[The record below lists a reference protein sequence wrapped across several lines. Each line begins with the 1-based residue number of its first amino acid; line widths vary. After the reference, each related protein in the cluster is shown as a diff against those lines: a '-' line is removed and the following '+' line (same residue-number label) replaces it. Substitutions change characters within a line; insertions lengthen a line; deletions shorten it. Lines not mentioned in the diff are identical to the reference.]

1 MRLLGLAGR
10 WEKLA
15 KAEIS
20 KGFPKEVDLSEKF
33 GNEDSVTLPKP
44 LTVVFG
50 LNGTGK
56 TRLLR
61 AISENLD
68 NSPIVSMYE
77 LVNYLLHDFGKRDD
91 IDDLLDE
98 LDPLEPEKV
107 KASEVQDLVRRDY
120 EEMRWY
126 AVQILDSP
134 FAKLV
139 GEEVVPVFVV
149 RHEGLEYDFRSMG
162 LGELSV
168 HLLMW
173 ILSYS
178 KGSENTAFLLDE
190 PEAFLPAPSR
200 TVLLSHLIEICLN
213 GGKPLVI
220 ASHSL
225 EIIQP
230 ALDADAAIMLTT
242 LTGESRVIGPSADLQ
257 ESVAGLFGKTPGV
270 DWVIFLED
278 EAATILMQEIV
289 RATTPRLWQ
298 GSRFLWCKGYGDLE
312 SIWSRLPRPAVPIE
326 GIPAFAFVADGDKRD
341 SVQKNVSK
349 NGGRRLW
356 PFFCLPGDPDSLM
369 KASSSKNLSLLA
381 QHFGVS
387 VAELLGFLESIQG
400 REAHNWLEEV
410 LKYVKLPRQEA
421 LKVLAAAVVKELS
434 SEQLAETMA
443 ALKR

>member
-1 MRLLGLAGR
+1 MRLLELTKR

-15 KAEIS
+15 KADIS
-20 KGFPKEVDLSEKF
+20 KNFPKEVDLSNKF
-33 GNEDSVTLPKP
+33 GNDDSVTLPKP

-56 TRLLR
+56 TRLLK
-61 AISENLD
+61 AISESLD
-68 NSPIVSMYE
+68 DSPIVSMYE

-107 KASEVQDLVRRDY
+107 KTSEVQDLVRRDY

-139 GEEVVPVFVV
+139 GEDVVPVFVV
-149 RHEGLEYDFRSMG
+149 RHGGLEYDFRRMG

-178 KGSENTAFLLDE
+178 KGVENAALLLDE
-190 PEAFLPAPSR
+190 PESFLPAPSR
-200 TVLLSHLIEICLN
+200 TVLLSHLIETCLN

-230 ALDADAAIMLTT
+230 ALDADAAIMLTR
-242 LTGESRVIGPSADLQ
+242 LSGESSVIGPSADLH

-270 DWVIFLED
+270 DWVVFLED

-289 RATTPRLWQ
+289 RTTAPRLWQ

-312 SIWSRLPRPAVPIE
+312 TIWSRLPRPAVPIE

-341 SVQKNVSK
+341 SVQRNLTQT
-349 NGGRRLW
+349 NGRQLW
-356 PFFCLPGDPDSLM
+356 PFFCLPGDPDILM
-369 KASSSKNLSLLA
+369 KASSSKQLRLLA
-381 QHFGVS
+381 AHFGVS
-387 VAELLGFLESIQG
+387 IAELRGFLESIQG
-400 REAHNWLEEV
+400 REAHNWIEEI
-410 LKYVKLPRQEA
+410 LKYAKLPRQEA
-421 LKVLAAAVVKELS
+421 LRVLAAAVVKELR
-434 SEQLAETMA
+434 SEQLEETVA

>member
-1 MRLLGLAGR
+1 MLDLAKR
-10 WEKLA
+10 WDKLA
-15 KAEIS
+15 KSDGS
-20 KGFPKEVDLSEKF
+20 KGFPREVHFPRKF
-33 GNEDSVTLPKP
+33 GNDDSVTLPRS

-50 LNGTGK
+50 LNGAGK

-61 AISENLD
+61 SISESLD
-68 NSPIVSMYE
+68 DAPIVAMYE
-77 LVNYLLHDFGKRDD
+77 LVNYLLHDFGKRHD

-120 EEMRWY
+120 DEMRWY

-139 GEEVVPVFVV
+139 GEDVVPVFVV

-178 KGSENTAFLLDE
+178 KGNDNVAFLLDE

-200 TVLLSHLIEICLN
+200 TALLSHLIEICLS

-242 LTGESRVIGPSADLQ
+242 LGGEGSIIGPSSDLR
-257 ESVAGLFGKTPGV
+257 ESVAGMFGKTPGV
-270 DWVIFLED
+270 EWIVFLED
-278 EAATILMQEIV
+278 EAATILMQEMV
-289 RATTPRLWQ
+289 RSADPRLWQ

-312 SIWSRLPRPAVPIE
+312 TVWSRLPRPAVPVE
-326 GIPAFAFVADGDKRD
+326 GIPGFAFVADGDKREA
-341 SVQKNVSK
+341 VQKRV
-349 NGGRRLW
+349 GRTEAQRVW
-356 PFFCLPGDPDSLM
+356 PFYCLPGDPDSLM
-369 KASSSKNLSLLA
+369 KVASSRQLDFLARRFGLSV
-381 QHFGVS
+381 H
-387 VAELLGFLESIQG
+387 ELRGFLESMQG

-410 LKYVKLPRQEA
+410 LGYVRLPRQEA
-421 LKVLAAAVVKELS
+421 LKVLASAVVRELRQ
-434 SEQLAETMA
+434 EQLQEIVAPLA
-443 ALKR
+443 NR